1 MKRIPLIALLVVLL
15 AAGTTLLCVAALK
28 PVSALAFAAFAAWLL
43 APYGLM
49 AMALAALRRQ
59 QDAQPH
65 GYLVAVLVSLGGIAW
80 LAAILF
86 WRPDAQGALAVLMVP
101 VYQGVALVLLAPL
114 AAWLG
119 RRGTRG

>member
-1 MKRIPLIALLVVLL
+1 MKQIPLIALLVVLL
-15 AAGTTLLCVAALK
+15 AASATLLCVAALK
-28 PVSALAFAAFAAWLL
+28 PVSAWAFAAFAAWLL

-59 QDAQPH
+59 QATEPH

-119 RRGTRG
+119 RSGNRE

>member
-1 MKRIPLIALLVVLL
+1 MKRIPLIAFLVVLL
-15 AAGTTLLCVAALK
+15 AACATLLCVAALK

-59 QDAQPH
+59 QATELH

-80 LAAILF
+80 LAVILF

-119 RRGTRG
+119 RSGSRG

>member
-1 MKRIPLIALLVVLL
+1 M
-15 AAGTTLLCVAALK
+15 
-28 PVSALAFAAFAAWLL
+28 
-43 APYGLM
+43 
-49 AMALAALRRQ
+49 
-59 QDAQPH
+59 
-65 GYLVAVLVSLGGIAW
+65 AVLVSLGGIAW

>member
-1 MKRIPLIALLVVLL
+1 MKRIPLIAFLVVLL
-15 AAGTTLLCVAALK
+15 AAGTALLCVAALK

-49 AMALAALRRQ
+49 AVALAALRRQ
-59 QDAQPH
+59 QTAEPH
-65 GYLVAVLVSLGGIAW
+65 GYLVAVLVSLGGVAW
-80 LAAILF
+80 LAVVLF

-119 RRGTRG
+119 RGARQG